1 MWVAMSRGRALAVV
15 VATFV
20 GGGAA
25 GWLVRGSV
33 RPTDE
38 PHVASAASG
47 SGGPADG
54 RGVPAD
60 GRVAPPVPGAP
71 SRLGR
76 VEIKATPTPG
86 HYVRLG
92 PNETLSE
99 LAQRAY
105 GTTRRAKELL
115 EANPHLDPRRV
126 PAGTLVYVPLGT
138 EDVPPAPPPVP
149 PSSLPPVKAT
159 PVRGTSRDATAA
171 DPRKDKAT
179 PAGSPP
185 AAPKPPAPSPA
196 SR

>member
-15 VATFV
+15 AATFV
-20 GGGAA
+20 AGGAA
-25 GWLVRGSV
+25 GWVVRGGGPSV
-33 RPTDE
+33 GEPRPALTVREGPRSADGARGFAV
-38 PHVASAASG
+38 PASGAAS
-47 SGGPADG
+47 
-54 RGVPAD
+54 
-60 GRVAPPVPGAP
+60 PV
-71 SRLGR
+71 GR

-138 EDVPPAPPPVP
+138 EDVAPAPPPVP
-149 PSSLPPVKAT
+149 PSTLPPVKAT
-159 PVRGTSRDATAA
+159 PAKGAA
-171 DPRKDKAT
+171 PDGPPKEKAP
-179 PAGSPP
+179 PARSAP
-185 AAPKPPAPSPA
+185 AAPRSTVPPPAPAPA